1 MTKNEAIEN
10 DKKKIHD
17 EVRTFMDKQRELM
30 QTQIQFAE
38 SKHTVLLAFNGA
50 SVVGSIAALVA
61 LGDKIFQFP
70 FFLISLYAI
79 NVLPL
84 CSVAVFYNLA
94 SMYAQRHQFKVA
106 SKSMIHDGNLVFW
119 GAIADQE
126 NGKEYLKNVLKQY
139 WSITIQDSE
148 SDKWNY
154 ELHSANQ
161 THILAGIARRK
172 YNLFNESV
180 HWTMAGLLTPFAIII
195 QKYFLSPDLGIKE
208 PDGYMYFIQP
218 LKKLEKL

>member
-1 MTKNEAIEN
+1 MENEKN
-10 DKKKIHD
+10 IHE
-17 EVRTFMDKQRELM
+17 EVCAFMDKQRELM
-30 QTQIQFAE
+30 QIQIQFAE

-50 SVVGSIAALVA
+50 SAVGSIAALVA

-79 NVLPL
+79 NVLPM

-106 SKSMIHDGNLVFW
+106 SKPMYHDGNLVFW
-119 GAIADQE
+119 GAIADQKD
-126 NGKEYLKNVLKQY
+126 GKEYLTKVLEQY
-139 WSITIQDSE
+139 WNTTIQDSE
-148 SDKWNY
+148 SNKWNY
-154 ELHSANQ
+154 ELHGANQ

-172 YNLFNESV
+172 YHLFNESV

-195 QKYFLSPDLGIKE
+195 QKYFISPDLGIQQ
-208 PDGYMYFIQP
+208 PDGHNYFIQP
-218 LKKLEKL
+218 LKKLEKFDV